1 MRGSG
6 ALDGNRPAAQGL
18 VHWSWIIWGALIA
31 TATCFALAF
40 HLGLI
45 SRVRTSPSVNL
56 VDPRFELIEGG
67 AVGWDYRRSFEADLN
82 EDGRPETIEILARV
96 SRDSGRG
103 DDYQWDD
110 GQPWQVYV
118 REGDQLTHIYARW
131 VQLGHISV
139 YVTDEPHPRL
149 MIAEAQGA
157 GYALYSVVYKGPGQF
172 ETTMVTEFPVRDG
185 A

>member
-1 MRGSG
+1 MG

-56 VDPRFELIEGG
+56 VDPGFVLLEGG
-67 AVGWDYRRSFEADLN
+67 AVGWDYRRSFVADLN